1 MKRYQEQQK
10 NLELEKDDES
20 KKETFIKNVKI
31 PSKVVGDVILQPKR
45 HLGRHFK
52 ERHSEVSS
60 SDTSN

>member
-1 MKRYQEQQK
+1 MTRAKKRLLLK
-10 NLELEKDDES
+10 MS
-20 KKETFIKNVKI
+20 KFRRKSF
-31 PSKVVGDVILQPKR
+31 GDVILQPKR